1 MKVQKQDLKAEK
13 ADLTD
18 GAWDRE
24 RQAGG
29 RRA

>member
-13 ADLTD
+13 SDLTE

-24 RQAGG
+24 RAMG
-29 RRA
+29 RRRG